1 MGISKNQELQNLNVI
16 FPNYS
21 PLFTYN
27 KKSPT
32 NLSDFFVYKSIVY
45 SSSSWLH
52 LQSRLRSPYALSI
65 FATYGQNL
73 FSLIQGSGNA
83 AFSRG

>member
-1 MGISKNQELQNLNVI
+1 MHCAINNDLPRLRRKFLRLYNLY
-16 FPNYS
+16 NYMPS
-21 PLFTYN
+21 AFLLCRGTSRPYN

-32 NLSDFFVYKSIVY
+32 DLPDFFVYKSIVY

-65 FATYGQNL
+65 FAT
-73 FSLIQGSGNA
+73 
-83 AFSRG
+83 